1 LVKIFFKFIFFN
13 SLLGG
18 GAVCILILLFL
29 VFYFYRKYN
38 WTRKVL
44 NYEVQDVRNVGTGPK
59 DISELKDVSDV
70 TISTNKRY
78 QNLEEDNISQMTSK
92 I

>member
-1 LVKIFFKFIFFN
+1 
-13 SLLGG
+13 
-18 GAVCILILLFL
+18 
-29 VFYFYRKYN
+29 
-38 WTRKVL
+38 L